1 MADRSNRYLISY
13 NGEIYNFLELKE
25 KFNIQTKS
33 NSDTEV
39 LIELYSKI
47 GDKVLEYLNGI
58 FAFIIY
64 DKLKKLFV
72 ARDRLGVKPVFF

>member
-1 MADRSNRYLISY
+1 MVKFTI
-13 NGEIYNFLELKE
+13 LELKE

-33 NSDTEV
+33 NSDTEA

-72 ARDRLGVKPVFF
+72 ARDRLC